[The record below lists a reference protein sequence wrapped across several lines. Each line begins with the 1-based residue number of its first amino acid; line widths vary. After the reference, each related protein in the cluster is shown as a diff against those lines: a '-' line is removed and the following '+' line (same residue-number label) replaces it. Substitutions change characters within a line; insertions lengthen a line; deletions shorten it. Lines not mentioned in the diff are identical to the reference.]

1 MENDILVLVKVHM
14 KSHFPDSEI
23 PAHLLEQLVAQ
34 QAAIAALTGSPQK
47 KMLAIGGRSDSLD
60 DVRR

>member
-1 MENDILVLVKVHM
+1 MDLFVFVQVHM

-34 QAAIAALTGSPQK
+34 QAAIAILTGSPK
-47 KMLAIGGRSDSLD
+47 KMLAMGGRSDSLD